1 MNVRPSVVLS
11 RLSAQGKPELLLMHY
26 CYNGHDVYALPG
38 GNPDRGETLF
48 QTLERE
54 LMEELGI
61 EIKVDDDNDLLIGGE
76 VLTPERKDDTLHLV
90 FGGKI
95 TAGEPVL
102 NPAETTA
109 LAVIWKPASDL
120 PTLTLYPDVGFY
132 LQRWLDV
139 YAQPAGYVGP
149 INQPFF

>member
-1 MNVRPSVVLS
+1 MNVRPSVALS
-11 RLSAQGKPELLLMHY
+11 RLSADGDPELLLMHY
-26 CYNGHDVYALPG
+26 RYNGHDVYALPG
-38 GNPDRGETLF
+38 GNPDRGEALP
-48 QTLERE
+48 QTLQRE

-61 EIKVDDDNDLLIGGE
+61 EIMVNDDLLIGGE
-76 VLTPERKDDTLHLV
+76 VLNPERKEDTLHLV
-90 FGGKI
+90 FGGEI
-95 TAGEPVL
+95 TAGEPIL

-109 LAVIWKPASDL
+109 LAVVWKPANEL

-132 LQRWLDV
+132 LQRWLVV